1 MTISPPPFQ
10 MQFFFYKN
18 INLNAVFFPFKNNY
32 VLKM

>member
-1 MTISPPPFQ
+1 MTISPPPLSNAI
-10 MQFFFYKN
+10 FFYKN